1 MLLTESF
8 LELVEGYLSRFDEE
22 LEQISIKQGIG
33 GKNRRKQ
40 HCSRL
45 DAITHTMK
53 MEKSDFEGCGLE
65 LPDLLDSDNLAYL
78 RKWDGELRYVQN
90 IKIMRITRA
99 RLESAEEDQ
108 MMETA

>member
-1 MLLTESF
+1 M
-8 LELVEGYLSRFDEE
+8 SRFDEE
-22 LEQISIKQGIG
+22 LEQIHIKQGIG

-65 LPDLLDSDNLAYL
+65 LPDLLDSENLSYMI
-78 RKWDGELRYVQN
+78 KWDGELRFVQN
-90 IKIMRITRA
+90 IKIRRITRTS
-99 RLESAEEDQ
+99 LESTEDEN